1 MGIVNLKT
9 NLRTLRYSNSGFA
22 NQPYIKTSL
31 LKDFKKETGA
41 VISVLGG
48 NRGLNQKGPLQRIF
62 PGSPDFLLRDNSVQ
76 ASLNDVSR
84 LSQYMIDFKAGG
96 PLFIAKQNL
105 LSLANVNVGAG
116 YSPPVSID
124 SSNISIGNGG
134 RIGTALS
141 SAANNI
147 VDFIKTNVSP
157 NQGIYSPLG
166 TIAQAGVS
174 AAGFHLNRQ
183 GLKPF
188 SLTDSKNDT
197 PGFPTYLNTI
207 GGLGIEG
214 PKTRMQGLFTKQ
226 LSSPNP
232 SNTNLISYTG
242 GPGATLGVGR
252 TIIKVAPGQPS
263 GRGSSVFLTFNDP
276 RYNSGNG
283 NSVTNRF
290 VLTQQEISEKL
301 PVSQGGEFENFAA
314 NLISEDI
321 PKSLDYKTKN
331 IEQRVNLGDPGK
343 RGDISSYTIGK
354 REPSSTATT
363 AKANSRYENALDKI
377 TAFPLYQSQY
387 PIQGE
392 NKKLINDLVKFRIGV
407 IDNDNP
413 SLKTYIHFRA
423 IIDSMNDSYTSNWEA
438 QRFMG
443 RGENF
448 YKYDGFDRSISLSWT
463 VAAQSKQE
471 LIPMYQKLNYLA
483 SVCAP
488 DYSSNGYMR
497 GNLISLTIGGY
508 CYEQVG
514 IMKGITLDVPTES
527 PWEIGI
533 NDSGKLGAEGDSV
546 SDPSVKELPMI
557 IKVTGFTFVP
567 IHNFVPQLQQNIY
580 RGSREFISNYGPERY
595 IGLNVGGTDGNNYD
609 GKEGNLNYIPSVNFT
624 PPPRKELA
632 TSTPNFNRVISP
644 VNVGG

>member
-207 GGLGIEG
+207 STGGTEG
-214 PKTRMQGLFTKQ
+214 NKSRLDPLLRNQTFE
-226 LSSPNP
+226 P
-232 SNTNLISYTG
+232 TNEILYTYKG
-242 GPGATLGVGR
+242 GPGATLGVGKTEIKIQKDQH
-252 TIIKVAPGQPS
+252 TII
-263 GRGSSVFLTFNDP
+263 D
-276 RYNSGNG
+276 YNG
-283 NSVTNRF
+283 NLDWSPFFSGSPRQSNTNRF
-290 VLTQQEISEKL
+290 VLTQQEISRKQ
-301 PVSQGGEFENFAA
+301 PVSQGGEFENFATP
-314 NLISEDI
+314 LISEDI

-331 IEQRVNLGDPGK
+331 IELRVNLGDPGK

-354 REPSSTATT
+354 RKFDSTATT
-363 AKANSRYENALDKI
+363 AEANSRYENALDKI

-407 IDNDNP
+407 INNNDP